1 VSDEM
6 MLLSEAADYLRFSR
20 TKMSQVLNRG
30 EITVDGRTFQ
40 IRVIRMP
47 LATDTPDP
55 LGRDLRQRQVYAD
68 DVRAV
73 HDAIYG
79 PSGGKR

>member
-1 VSDEM
+1 MSDEM

-30 EITVDGRTFQ
+30 EITVNGRAFPL
-40 IRVIRMP
+40 RVVRMP
-47 LATDTPDP
+47 LATDAVDP

-79 PSGGKR
+79 PKGGDR